1 MKNVSRHQQV
11 KLILNEMNNSVE
23 KKQKV
28 EVGKAYKYSQKALV
42 MQRSKN

>member
-11 KLILNEMNNSVE
+11 KLIMNEMNNSVE

-28 EVGKAYKYSQKALV
+28 EVGKAYKYS
-42 MQRSKN
+42 